1 MIKGRKNSNSQTCE
15 KVEKVNEIRGE
26 ERRKG
31 GREREETNTNTRT
44 NTSTYFINASIISG
58 GPSMTH
64 GNTIGTLLKTLVLS
78 SPKKV

>member
-1 MIKGRKNSNSQTCE
+1 MIKGRKDSNSQTCE
-15 KVEKVNEIRGE
+15 EVEKVSERRGE

-31 GREREETNTNTRT
+31 GGEIEETNTNTRT

-64 GNTIGTLLKTLVLS
+64 GNTIGTLLTTFVLL